1 MSFRRGHS
9 LSRAERGSLE
19 RAQMTPLPLRQEPRR
34 KEVSCLFW
42 SGERNAKAIL
52 QTRVFRPPGNF
63 PSRRH
68 CAPVGRKHMT
78 SYSARTYFCVKIHIY
93 NSKLSAHRQAISHGK
108 ARFFREFSFLRRGRV
123 YFLQNTR
130 MWRGFFLDSA
140 ALFLLS
146 YKIGRQMGRPAR
158 RPSAQHF
165 RSSLKRRNFHHDQ
178 GNHGL
183 PVPVR
188 SRGRR
193 DH

>member
-78 SYSARTYFCVKIHIY
+78 SYPAR
-93 NSKLSAHRQAISHGK
+93 AISHGK

>member
-78 SYSARTYFCVKIHIY
+78 SYSARAYFCVKYTYRIA
-93 NSKLSAHRQAISHGK
+93 NSPPIVKQFHTGK
-108 ARFFREFSFLRRGRV
+108 RGFPRIFFLRRGRV

-130 MWRGFFLDSA
+130 ARRGFFLDSA
-140 ALFLLS
+140 ALFC
-146 YKIGRQMGRPAR
+146 YPTNRTTNGPAR
-158 RPSAQHF
+158 APPVCTTF
-165 RSSLKRRNFHHDQ
+165 PVIIKEEELSS
-178 GNHGL
+178 
-183 PVPVR
+183 
-188 SRGRR
+188 
-193 DH
+193 